1 MRYVRFIVYMCGE
14 RNALLILMK
23 NVRVHVM
30 TYLGLKNN
38 CTPLTRSEC
47 SRYFAALHVP
57 TRGRGLRSVIALL
70 GTIPLVIAHRYIL
83 ISHFDSHTN
92 THSYIEGHSLDR
104 THFSHAFLSLSLT
117 HTQLPT
123 CCLIAM
129 VTRRAILSV
138 QPHTVHTWK
147 PTHIQDSTEYCAHTH
162 TEREM
167 TQTVVLRQH
176 KAITESSQFLIRF
189 CFFI

>member
-1 MRYVRFIVYMCGE
+1 MCGE

-104 THFSHAFLSLSLT
+104 THFSHAFLSLSLSHTHSYQHVAWLPWWRDGQYSVSSLTQFTHGNPPTFRTVQSIART
-117 HTQLPT
+117 HTHRNDT
-123 CCLIAM
+123 DCCVASAQSNYRKQPISDK
-129 VTRRAILSV
+129 ILLL
-138 QPHTVHTWK
+138 HLK
-147 PTHIQDSTEYCAHTH
+147 
-162 TEREM
+162 R
-167 TQTVVLRQH
+167 
-176 KAITESSQFLIRF
+176 
-189 CFFI
+189 